1 MEAEVKDIVKKRV
14 FHQASLS
21 YFLVVAF
28 YMVFFVCGAGCLIW
42 LLFFDSEIYG
52 VLPWASLIASIFA
65 MFLFGYAILSLARN
79 RIVLTN
85 DEIQVPAHWGKKNVR
100 LQYETHIRYN
110 EIEDI
115 YLVISVN
122 NSYDKPVDWVYLPM
136 LYVVFEK
143 SDGCESRINLFY
155 YSKKQTITLIDEV
168 RQRASQL
175 GNPLRVKEGKELL
188 NEFIHN
194 EKRK

>member
-143 SDGCESRINLFY
+143 SDGSESRINLFY